1 MDPKP
6 RQAPRDVPDSLPR
19 RDEGTDV
26 APDDVRR
33 VERSRRQPP
42 DSPPADDQD
51 VERERP

>member
-6 RQAPRDVPDSLPR
+6 RQAPRDVPDSLPG
-19 RDEGTDV
+19 RDNGTDV

-51 VERERP
+51 VERESP